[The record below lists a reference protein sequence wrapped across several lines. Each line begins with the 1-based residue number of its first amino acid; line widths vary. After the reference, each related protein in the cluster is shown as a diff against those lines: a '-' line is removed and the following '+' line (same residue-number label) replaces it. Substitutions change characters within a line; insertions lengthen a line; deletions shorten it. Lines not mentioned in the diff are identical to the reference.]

1 MPNPDI
7 VVNIVDS
14 KLKSKSKSKPA
25 KAKAKVITTFQKV
38 KYFKNLH
45 LRFLAMQS
53 PIT

>member
-7 VVNIVDS
+7 VVNIVVS
-14 KLKSKSKSKPA
+14 KLESKKPA